1 MTDTTTPARITD
13 DQEIDAIRVLRSS
26 YWESVLDIAENITLD
41 IVRVHD
47 LTAGDID
54 YLVAEHVDGSRWI
67 IYTWRARLVRSL
79 SDHADAYAEYGF
91 SNHASAAAADL
102 EEIVNRAACLA
113 MQADVHDAIG
123 RITAT
128 AADQAEADAKTTHKE
143 STR

>member
-13 DQEIDAIRVLRSS
+13 DQEIDALRVLRSS
-26 YWESVLDIAENITLD
+26 YWESVLDIAENITLH

-47 LTAGDID
+47 LTDGDID
-54 YLVAEHVDGSRWI
+54 YLVAEHVDGSQWI

-79 SDHADAYAEYGF
+79 SDHADACEEYRIDDLA
-91 SNHASAAAADL
+91 NASDGLDA
-102 EEIVNRAACLA
+102 IITRAACLA

-128 AADQAEADAKTTHKE
+128 AADLAEADAKTTHEE
-143 STR
+143 SAR